1 MHRGL
6 AGMTFWRMLGLFAL
20 WSALCPGMAHAQ
32 QRIRFLD
39 DLSPDMPEFET
50 DRDAFTPATRPV
62 MQGMSVLE
70 SSYSYIDNSGSADTH
85 SFPELLWRYG
95 ALPGI
100 ELRLGWNYEIGGG
113 GNVIS
118 NNEGA
123 EGLFEP
129 GINRES
135 RFLYGLKTKITDQS
149 GWIPRSALIV
159 EAFTPTSGEAKATQL
174 ATTYT
179 YGWELPNQWRLDSAM
194 RFATGREDGAMT
206 QRWAPSVVLRVPLD
220 ERWQVH
226 AEYFGNFSQGGDMTA
241 ARAFFSPGGHFM
253 LTPNVEL
260 GLRVGWGITQQA
272 APFFANV
279 GFGVRY

>member
-1 MHRGL
+1 
-6 AGMTFWRMLGLFAL
+6 
-20 WSALCPGMAHAQ
+20 
-32 QRIRFLD
+32 
-39 DLSPDMPEFET
+39 MPW
-50 DRDAFTPATRPV
+50 
-62 MQGMSVLE
+62 MSVLE
-70 SSYSYIDNSGSADTH
+70 SSYSYIDNRGSADTH

-95 ALPGI
+95 VAPGI
-100 ELRLGWNYEIGGG
+100 ELRLGWNFEVGGG

-129 GINRES
+129 GVNRES
-135 RFLYGLKTKITDQS
+135 RALYGLKVKVSDQS
-149 GWIPRSALIV
+149 GWIPRSAMIV
-159 EAFTPTSGEAKATQL
+159 EGFTPTSGEAKATQM
-174 ATTYT
+174 AATYT

-241 ARAFFSPGGHFM
+241 ARAFFSPGGHYM
-253 LTPNVEL
+253 LTSNLEL
-260 GLRVGWGITQQA
+260 GLRIGWGITEQA

-279 GFGVRY
+279 GFGWRY